1 MQGESMLGRLQ
12 RKLLVEDGENSKDDF
27 NASNPRMME
36 ENVAGSSP
44 WPILVGLLL
53 SVLSVAFVIMLV
65 VRYRIIQRFF
75 GGYSEALLPEGDTAS
90 QFSHAGTLA
99 AHGMREREVYTIDH
113 EEDDDGF
120 IEDNYISSG
129 EKQKVATDTE
139 EEVLDTDSD
148 DDLDIHFSIE

>member
-1 MQGESMLGRLQ
+1 VAETCKNRLGQ
-12 RKLLVEDGENSKDDF
+12 ITS
-27 NASNPRMME
+27 SNPRMME

-53 SVLSVAFVIMLV
+53 SVLS
-65 VRYRIIQRFF
+65 
-75 GGYSEALLPEGDTAS
+75 
-90 QFSHAGTLA
+90 FSHAGTLA

-139 EEVLDTDSD
+139 EEEVLDTDSD

>member
-1 MQGESMLGRLQ
+1 SSTL
-12 RKLLVEDGENSKDDF
+12 NSTVIST
-27 NASNPRMME
+27 SNPRMME

-53 SVLSVAFVIMLV
+53 SVLSVAF
-65 VRYRIIQRFF
+65 
-75 GGYSEALLPEGDTAS
+75 
-90 QFSHAGTLA
+90 FSHAGTLA